1 MKPST
6 RRKGAVA
13 GVAGL
18 IAAAVAAVLTPA
30 SPAGALVVS
39 NACTNNA
46 TADATQLEV
55 DVTGTSPVSVDPG
68 QPVTLSG
75 LGLTAFLPGDLF
87 VAGYNLGLISDGQIV
102 DGDVRLVVAADNT
115 VELEQSTPAVATQ
128 VGPININDP
137 DGTPGTGDET
147 ADPAEV
153 TVTFPDQTWTAGES
167 GSIDF
172 REATVTPLGT
182 DTGGIVIN
190 ADVGFTIVQFRCS
203 PGTVDEATGAI
214 TFVDP
219 AAAFTS
225 TQIVVPPAAPVAND
239 DSASVGAGQSV
250 SVNVVANDTDVNGD
264 LDPSTVTIV
273 TAPLAGTATPNAD
286 GTVTYTNT
294 DETALSDTF
303 TYTVADT
310 GGLVSNE
317 ATVTITIL
325 GDVCDATTSSC
336 DLDQVVEVQVTG
348 DTMTMEQAGALVTLG
363 GITLNGQPQTTGG
376 DLNGLTVV
384 NARGTDAGWSLTGQM
399 SGDFSD
405 GTGDG
410 VCPVSDPST
419 WDNHCIPGGNLGWTP
434 SAEVAHEVIPGDV
447 ATVDAGSTVDPYS
460 PGLDSAQTL
469 CSSPDTQS
477 GGTFSCGGAVALAI
491 PASAAAGTYSGT
503 LTLTLA

>member
-1 MKPST
+1 ML
-6 RRKGAVA
+6 A
-13 GVAGL
+13 L
-18 IAAAVAAVLTPA
+18 LAAALAAVLMPA
-30 SPAGALVVS
+30 APAGAAVQT
-39 NACTNNA
+39 NACTNNV
-46 TADATQLEV
+46 TADPTQLEV
-55 DVTGTSPVSVDPG
+55 DLVGTSPTEVSPG
-68 QPVTLSG
+68 DAFTLSG
-75 LGLTAFLPGDLF
+75 LSLTAFLPGDIF
-87 VAGYNLGLISDGQIV
+87 VSGYNLGIIE
-102 DGDVRLVVAADNT
+102 DGDTVPGDVLTVIEGTNT
-115 VELEQSTPAVATQ
+115 VEGVQSTPAVETS
-128 VGPININDP
+128 VGPITINDP

-147 ADPAEV
+147 AEDAEV
-153 TVTFPDQTWTAGES
+153 TVAFPDQTWTAGES
-167 GSIDF
+167 GTIEF
-172 REATVTPLGT
+172 REDTVTPLGS

-190 ADVGFTIVQFRCS
+190 ADVGSLAVQFRCS
-203 PGTVDEATGAI
+203 PGTVDETTGEI

-219 AAAFTS
+219 AASFTS
-225 TQIVVPPAAPVAND
+225 TQIVVPPEAPVAND

-250 SVNVVANDTDVNGD
+250 SINVVANDTDANGN
-264 LDPSTVTIV
+264 LDPSTVTI
-273 TAPLAGTATPNAD
+273 TGPPAAGTATPNAD

-294 DETALSDTF
+294 DETASSDSF

-310 GGLVSNE
+310 DGLVSNE

-325 GDVCDATTSSC
+325 GDACDATTSSC
-336 DLDQVVEVQVTG
+336 DLDQVVEVEVTG

-434 SAEVAHEVIPGDV
+434 SAEVAHEQIPGDV